1 MALCVPSRL
10 SRVLSPLAALL
21 LVTAHE
27 AVAQQTIRVEP
38 AGTVTWG
45 ELVARDALRPRG
57 AEAPRAIPR
66 MPAPPPRELGGGP
79 AGAVPPGAASPVTGP
94 PVPPSPA
101 GPPVTA
107 SFAALGDNNTA
118 IPPDTMGA
126 VGPAHLMTMLN
137 TEVRIQNKV
146 GGIVSTV
153 SLATFWTAGTGLT
166 GSPFDPHVIYDSIS
180 GRWIATVGADGNS
193 ATSEIWFAISASSDP
208 TLGWSFFFFDADAAN
223 TTWADFPGI
232 GVNNTWVAITT
243 NMFTVAGMPAFVG
256 AKMWVID
263 KTTAL
268 AGEPLTVTVFPTSFD
283 FEGGF
288 GTFGSALQPAVT
300 YSAAEPTLFIVD
312 NPGFSSG
319 GTPLVRLSR
328 ITGTGPAPAWSVVPG
343 SPFAGTGLF
352 FVAND
357 FEFSW
362 PNAPQAGTATLIDSG
377 DPRATPAVYRNS
389 RLWFAHSGGLP
400 NGASSHAATFWY
412 QLNPAAMPAPIVQSG
427 VLDGGAGV
435 WHIFPSIAAN
445 AANDACIGFS
455 RASAGIFIEAV
466 GTSRFA
472 GDAPG
477 TMMLPLTVLKSG
489 EDSYVKDFGSGSVGW
504 GDYSATSIDP
514 VDGSCW
520 TIQEYSALDVG
531 PDASDDRWGTWWT
544 RFGSTTTT
552 TTPTTTTTTS
562 TTSSTTT
569 TSTTSSTTTTSTTST
584 TSTSTAPTPTTTTT
598 TSTTSS
604 TTTTSTTSSTTTTST
619 TSSTTTTSTTSST
632 TTTSTTSTTSTST
645 APTPTTTTMPTAP
658 QCLSDASCG
667 DGNICN
673 GFETCRAGVCTAGTP
688 LDCDDR
694 DPCTMDSCAPASGCQ
709 HTMMAD
715 LRSCSI
721 VIPGGQKKKSDCYV
735 FADVEGMHPV
745 KNPKTLECADGDP
758 TCDMDGTCNNACAL
772 KVRLCINSANLPPC
786 TPPSQLTKL
795 KFKSH
800 PATFTLNTP
809 AQLTGAQ
816 CAAFQD
822 VNLPVKVSKKGKK
835 STGVFEVTASAKAP
849 KGTKPQSDSDT
860 YVMKC
865 VPCCAP

>member
-1 MALCVPSRL
+1 
-10 SRVLSPLAALL
+10 
-21 LVTAHE
+21 VTAHE
-27 AVAQQTIRVEP
+27 AVAQQSIRVEP
-38 AGTVTWG
+38 AGTVTWA

-166 GSPFDPHVIYDSIS
+166 GSLFDPHVIYDSIS

-208 TLGWSFFFFDADAAN
+208 TLGWSFFFFEADAAN

-232 GVNNTWVAITT
+232 GVNNTWIAITT
-243 NMFTVAGMPAFVG
+243 NIFTVAGMPAFVG

-268 AGEPLTVTVFPTSFD
+268 AGGPLTVTVFPTSFD

-312 NPGFSSG
+312 NTGFSSG

-362 PNAPQAGTATLIDSG
+362 ANAPQAGTATLIDSG

-489 EDSYVKDFGSGSVGW
+489 EDSYVKDFGSGSVRW

-531 PDASDDRWGTWWT
+531 PGASDDRWGTWWT

-552 TTPTTTTTTS
+552 TTTT
-562 TTSSTTT
+562 STTT

-584 TSTSTAPTPTTTTT
+584 MSTSTAPTPTT
-598 TSTTSS
+598 
-604 TTTTSTTSSTTTTST
+604 
-619 TSSTTTTSTTSST
+619 TTTTSTTSST

-673 GFETCRAGVCTAGTP
+673 GIETCRAGVCTAGTP
-688 LDCDDR
+688 LSCNDG
-694 DPCTMDSCAPASGCQ
+694 DPCTVDSCAPASGCQ
-709 HTMMAD
+709 HTMVAD
-715 LRSCSI
+715 LASCSI
-721 VIPGGQKKKSDCYV
+721 VIPGGENKKSDCYV
-735 FADVEGMHPV
+735 FADVAGMHPIE
-745 KNPKTLECADGDP
+745 NPKTLVCSDGDP
-758 TCDMDGTCNNACAL
+758 TCDMDGKCNNVCVL
-772 KVRLCINSANLPPC
+772 QVRLCINSATLPPC
-786 TPPSQLTKL
+786 TPPSQLTTL

-800 PATFTLNTP
+800 PASFALNTP
-809 AQLTGAQ
+809 AQLTGPQ
-816 CAAFQD
+816 CSAFND
-822 VNLPVKVSKKGKK
+822 INLPVKVSKKGKK
-835 STGVFEVTASAKAP
+835 SKKSTGVLKVTATAKAP
-849 KGTKPQSDSDT
+849 EGTKPKTDGDT
-860 YVMKC
+860 YIMKC
-865 VPCCAP
+865 VPGCAPS